1 MPGAEQKWGE
11 FCMNMTET
19 LQIIQLCFSFLI
31 IPVLG
36 YVVSLERRITRLETK
51 IEIMCSNLH
60 EIGGDKI

>member
-1 MPGAEQKWGE
+1 
-11 FCMNMTET
+11 MNMTET

-51 IEIMCSNLH
+51 IEMMCSNFH
-60 EIGGDKI
+60 EIGGDEI